1 MFGQQ
6 ASWDVGICALPVHGD
21 ERTATN
27 GSREVYSTGDSG
39 VVRVQPVRVQPAVV
53 IDQRMYHTLNESASG
68 DRPANVPLDERKGPH
83 HEVEWEGH
91 AEAPIQLAVEAKR
104 GDPVADGLVDV
115 RVIGLPKASGARQRN
130 VRKASGARQ
139 RYVRGAPV
147 WRP

>member
-53 IDQRMYHTLNESASG
+53 IDQRMYHSTSVKGHITRLSG
-68 DRPANVPLDERKGPH
+68 KGM
-83 HEVEWEGH
+83 
-91 AEAPIQLAVEAKR
+91 
-104 GDPVADGLVDV
+104 
-115 RVIGLPKASGARQRN
+115 PKPQFSWQ
-130 VRKASGARQ
+130 
-139 RYVRGAPV
+139 
-147 WRP
+147 